1 MHITG
6 RNVRKQVAMIS
17 IKHISSEDETELYLH
32 ILRRLATYTDGA
44 LPLPEG
50 TDEVCSGW
58 TEGARSSRTDKTR
71 SGRSE
76 GTRFGRTGKACSGR
90 TEEAGSSRTEEAR
103 SGRTEEA
110 RSGLSEEAR
119 SGLSFFRARVTGF
132 GGTTFLAFLTFF
144 FVSFD
149 FNLGFS

>member
-58 TEGARSSRTDKTR
+58 TEGARSSRTDKTP
-71 SGRSE
+71 SGRAE
-76 GTRFGRTGKACSGR
+76 GTRLCWTGEACSGC
-90 TEEAGSSRTEEAR
+90 TEEAR
-103 SGRTEEA
+103 SGP
-110 RSGLSEEAR
+110 SEEAR

-132 GGTTFLAFLTFF
+132 GGTTFLAFFTFF

>member
-32 ILRRLATYTDGA
+32 ILRCLATYTDGA

-76 GTRFGRTGKACSGR
+76 GTRLGRTGEACSGR
-90 TEEAGSSRTEEAR
+90 TEEAGS
-103 SGRTEEA
+103 GRT
-110 RSGLSEEAR
+110 EEAR

>member
-17 IKHISSEDETELYLH
+17 IKHVSSEDETELYLH

-76 GTRFGRTGKACSGR
+76 GTRLGRTGEACSGR
-90 TEEAGSSRTEEAR
+90 TEEAGS
-103 SGRTEEA
+103 GRTEEA
-110 RSGLSEEAR
+110 RSGPSEEAR